1 MLKEVASKIGHP
13 GFEISTKGNDMIRKG
28 CIGIFLIVSLILGAA
43 GFAQQVG
50 GTVTFALTEEPDTLD
65 PQKTST
71 AVTGNI
77 LRYMGDTLL
86 TKDLEGGF
94 TSGLAESWEA
104 SEDGLTWTFNLKPNV
119 TFHDGTPLDAEAVKA
134 SLERAVNPETQSP
147 IAGSLF
153 EPIESIEVVDDTT
166 LNVTLTEPFSPFL
179 DNLADPRA
187 AIVNVAAAQEAGS
200 QFGRNPVLTGPWMI
214 DEWRSGDRIILTR
227 NPDYAWGPT
236 FAHDGAPYIEN
247 LIFRVIPESAT
258 QVASF
263 EAGEIQVLSPVPPT
277 DVERLE
283 GTGQYQFK
291 SFLRKGVGLFMEFNV
306 LKAPFDDPT
315 VRAAMNHAVNKEVLV
330 EVALQGLGAP
340 AYGVLPP
347 SIWGHWEGIQGYAPQ
362 YDPERAL
369 ELFAEAGWTREGD
382 GPLMKDGEPF
392 TFTLYTA
399 PIDTWTRSA
408 QIVQGMLAELGIQMD
423 IQTFEFGTLLDA
435 LKEGEQQADFMGYTY
450 TSPDILYLWFHSSN
464 IGTGLAHSQFED
476 EQLDQL
482 IERSRTQTEEEA
494 RLATYEEI
502 QRYITDQALWV
513 PLWINE
519 NYIGIQADVLGT
531 EVHPEGYLSLL
542 DAYVE

>member
-1 MLKEVASKIGHP
+1 MFKS
-13 GFEISTKGNDMIRKG
+13 FR
-28 CIGIFLIVSLILGAA
+28 GIFFVVLVLGAV

-50 GTVTFALTEEPDTLD
+50 GTVTFATTEEPDTLD
-65 PQKTST
+65 PQRTST
-71 AVTGNI
+71 AVTGGL

-86 TKDLEGGF
+86 TKGLDGSF
-94 TSGLAESWEA
+94 ISGLAESWEA

-119 TFHDGTPLDAEAVKA
+119 TFHDGTPLDAAAVKA
-134 SLERAVNPETQSP
+134 SFERAVDPATGSP

-153 EPIESIEVVDDTT
+153 EPIESIEVADDLT
-166 LNVTLTEPFSPFL
+166 LSIILTEPFSPFL

-187 AIVNVAAAQEAGS
+187 AIVNAAAAQEAGS
-200 QFGRNPVLTGPWMI
+200 AFGRSPVLTGPWMI
-214 DEWRSGDRIILTR
+214 DEWRSGDRIVLTR
-227 NPDYAWGPT
+227 NPDYAWGPA

-247 LIFRVIPESAT
+247 LVFRIIPESAT
-258 QVASF
+258 QVAAF
-263 EAGEIQVLSPVPPT
+263 EADEIQVLSPVPPT
-277 DVERLE
+277 DVERLQA
-283 GTGQYQFK
+283 TGQYEFE

-306 LKAPFDDPT
+306 LEAPFDDPT
-315 VRAAMNHAVNKEVLV
+315 VRMAMAHAINKDVIV
-330 EVALQGLGAP
+330 QVALQGLGVP

-347 SIWGHWEGIQGYAPQ
+347 SIWGYWEGVEEYAPK

-392 TFTLYTA
+392 AFTLLTA

-408 QIVQGMLAELGIQMD
+408 QIVQGMLAELGVQMD
-423 IQTFEFGTLLDA
+423 IQTFEFGTLLET
-435 LKEGEQQADFMGYTY
+435 LKAGEQQADFMGYTY

-464 IGTGLAHSQFED
+464 IGTGLAHSHFDD
-476 EQLDQL
+476 ERLDEL
-482 IERSRTQTEEEA
+482 IEQSRTQTVEEE
-494 RLATYEEI
+494 RLGTYREI
-502 QRYITDQALWV
+502 QEYITDQALWV

-519 NYIGIQADVLGT
+519 NYIGIQPSLQGA